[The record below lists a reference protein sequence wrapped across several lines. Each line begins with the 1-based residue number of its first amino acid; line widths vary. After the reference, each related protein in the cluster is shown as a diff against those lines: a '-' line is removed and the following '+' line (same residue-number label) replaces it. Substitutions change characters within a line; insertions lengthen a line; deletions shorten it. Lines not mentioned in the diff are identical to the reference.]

1 MRYIIHLISKESNSE
16 KYKYPV
22 YDPQHNFLFSTA
34 KPRTKTT
41 PTDHSHNFLL
51 QHTVKKKPTQLFVP
65 RTHTSHYIT
74 IAIMSNYSSSDK
86 TPANNAASP
95 SETLYNNKNPIRFA
109 PRGTQN
115 SINDGIVVLDP
126 RPVQQWQLDAA
137 SARAE
142 GTANNLETRLD
153 STTTAQLELNSEIAL
168 LRYEV
173 DGMFDL

>member
-1 MRYIIHLISKESNSE
+1 
-16 KYKYPV
+16 
-22 YDPQHNFLFSTA
+22 
-34 KPRTKTT
+34 
-41 PTDHSHNFLL
+41 
-51 QHTVKKKPTQLFVP
+51 
-65 RTHTSHYIT
+65 
-74 IAIMSNYSSSDK
+74 MSNYSSSDK

-173 DGMFDL
+173 DGMFDLQKKDLEKARRFRNRALFFCVLSGCLWFLVCQRDVKEC